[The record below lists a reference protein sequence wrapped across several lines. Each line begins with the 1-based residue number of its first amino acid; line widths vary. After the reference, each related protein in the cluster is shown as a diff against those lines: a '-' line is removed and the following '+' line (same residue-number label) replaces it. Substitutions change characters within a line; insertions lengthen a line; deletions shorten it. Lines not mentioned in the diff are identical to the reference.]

1 MKLLLSGC
9 IVLLSMI
16 GFVSCQK
23 EVEGSLTE
31 QVGSD
36 TTFLDRIY
44 SLDSISPTQTDT
56 FSKSFLIYD
65 NQKRLKQALTYT
77 VGEIDTFRTDYFY
90 TGTDTLPFK
99 SVDHT
104 LSDIGL
110 GLTYY
115 RDTTFYQYD
124 MNGKII
130 KDSSLERYVTGNQDF
145 GVSVRDFGISGNK
158 VVIDSRAYDLIS
170 GQYVLRNTSVY
181 RKAVFVTT
189 INGNIVQQTDTAF
202 GFSTG
207 IQLTYNNNPDP
218 AYKVNKVH
226 YPILYNDGDSE
237 QKNLLISSVVTSPS
251 STNSFQYNYI
261 YRSDGY
267 PSTIWLTD
275 QTGYK
280 IKTVLFYKTL

>member
-9 IVLLSMI
+9 IVLLFMI
-16 GFVSCQK
+16 GVVSCQK

-36 TTFLDRIY
+36 TTFLERVY

-56 FSKSFLIYD
+56 FSKSFLVYD

-99 SVDHT
+99 TVDHT

-115 RDTTFYQYD
+115 RDTTFFQYD

-158 VVIDSRAYDLIS
+158 VVVDSRAYDLIS

>member
-36 TTFLDRIY
+36 TTFLDRVY

-56 FSKSFLIYD
+56 FSKSFLVYD

-99 SVDHT
+99 TVDHT

-115 RDTTFYQYD
+115 RDTTFFQYD

-158 VVIDSRAYDLIS
+158 VVVDSRAYDLIS

-202 GFSTG
+202 GLLTG
-207 IQLTYNNNPDP
+207 IQLTYSNNPDP

-267 PSTIWLTD
+267 PTTIWLTD
-275 QTGYK
+275 QTGYQ